1 MIHLDL
7 VGFSF
12 FAWFAAQN
20 VPETRAKFGQE
31 TKYEGQDNEHPT
43 RNYGPKGESV
53 QILGAVVV
61 CLWLIIIVHF
71 IVDTERPSGT
81 NHQPNDGKGERQKVV
96 EGDA

>member
-43 RNYGPKGESV
+43 
-53 QILGAVVV
+53 L
-61 CLWLIIIVHF
+61 
-71 IVDTERPSGT
+71 
-81 NHQPNDGKGERQKVV
+81 
-96 EGDA
+96 